1 MLRSEF
7 QLKPIRASWRT
18 MSLKNKPIYLI
29 AITLTFVLAGISCE
43 GPQGPQGE
51 QGPEGPVGPAGED
64 GSVIHAGDGPPDAD
78 IGSIN
83 DYYLDQTAADLYGPK
98 TQDGWGVP
106 ISLQGPPGEDGQ
118 DGEAGVDGSQIFA
131 GTTEPDGSTGSPGDY
146 YLNRSTFDLYG
157 PKTES
162 GWGTPINLQG
172 TANVMYT
179 PWFEPDWN
187 QVDEARH
194 KRLRITEFKLT
205 PEFKAGG
212 VILVYHRDIPSPG
225 NLQDTLLPNIVYFV
239 DGEVARVYRFEVI
252 GNGIYI
258 EVVAYTQDLD
268 PDDYD
273 GEHNRFRYVLIPGSE
288 EILSSEAHGST
299 FSVNF
304 KDYEEV
310 KKYFGIKKQEE
321 SKHISQEKE

>member
-1 MLRSEF
+1 MRSGTTYLLMLIF
-7 QLKPIRASWRT
+7 
-18 MSLKNKPIYLI
+18 SLL
-29 AITLTFVLAGISCE
+29 FVGVACE
-43 GPQGPQGE
+43 GPEGPQGE

-64 GSVIHAGDGPPDAD
+64 GSVIHAGEGPPDAD
-78 IGSIN
+78 IGNLN
-83 DYYLDQTAADLYGPK
+83 DYYLDQSAADLYGPK
-98 TQDGWGVP
+98 SEDGWGVP

-118 DGEAGVDGSQIFA
+118 DGDDGSQIFA
-131 GTTEPDGSTGSPGDY
+131 GTTEPDASTGSPGDY
-146 YLNRSTFDLYG
+146 YLNKSTFELYG

-172 TANVMYT
+172 SAKVMYT
-179 PWFEPDWN
+179 PWFEPDWD

-194 KRLRITEFKLT
+194 KRLRITEFRLT

-225 NLQDTLLPNIVYFV
+225 NLQDRLLPNTVYFV
-239 DGEVARVYRFEVI
+239 DGEVARIYRSEVI

-258 EVVAYTQDLD
+258 EVVAYTRDLN

-288 EILSSEAHGST
+288 EILSAEANDSKLSVDFNDYSE
-299 FSVNF
+299 VR
-304 KDYEEV
+304 
-310 KKYFGIKKQEE
+310 KYFGIE
-321 SKHISQEKE
+321 EKETERIISD